1 MCYIPEDVLNTIYY
15 YKHNLEYA
23 EVMKELKERRVQCR
37 FNITL
42 DMAEKM
48 MYMNHEGVLV
58 KCISIDKIDVVAKE
72 ILNIIKF
79 NKN

>member
-1 MCYIPEDVLNTIYY
+1 MCFIPEDVLDIIHY
-15 YKHNLEYA
+15 YKHNLEYG
-23 EVMKELKERRVQCR
+23 EVMRELKERRLQCK

-48 MYMNHEGVLV
+48 VYLNHEGVLV
-58 KCISIDKIDVVAKE
+58 KSVNIDKIDIVAQE
-72 ILNIIKF
+72 ILNLIKL

>member
-1 MCYIPEDVLNTIYY
+1 MCYIQEDVLNTIYY

-48 MYMNHEGVLV
+48 MYLNHHGKLV
-58 KCISIDKIDVVAKE
+58 RCVNIDLIDVVAKE
-72 ILNIIKF
+72 ILNIIKLK
-79 NKN
+79 KN

>member
-1 MCYIPEDVLNTIYY
+1 MYYIPEDVLNTIHY
-15 YKHNLEYA
+15 YKHNLEYV
-23 EVMKELKERRVQCR
+23 EVMKELKERRLQCK

-48 MYMNHEGVLV
+48 MYLNHHGRRVRCV
-58 KCISIDKIDVVAKE
+58 NIDKIDVVAKE
-72 ILNIIKF
+72 ILNIITL